1 MEAKENRI
9 AVSVGIFSGRP
20 NPVIHLSGAG
30 AEEFARLVTATIG
43 KEPIHAPPL
52 ARLGQYYGFLVQMD
66 GQSAK
71 QLSVPIQLNV
81 YLGVVSE
88 GTGREQK
95 HWRDVGN
102 VERFLIE
109 YSYSQG
115 QGELLERVGIGRPGR
130 PK

>member
-9 AVSVGIFSGRP
+9 AVTVGIFSGRP
-20 NPVIHLSGAG
+20 NPIIHLSGAR
-30 AEEFARLVTATIG
+30 AEEFARMVTATIG
-43 KEPIHAPPL
+43 REPIHAPPL
-52 ARLGQYYGFLVQMD
+52 PKLGQYYGFLVQMD
-66 GQSAK
+66 GQLAR

-88 GTGREQK
+88 GTGREQR

-109 YSYSQG
+109 SSYSQG
-115 QGELLERVGIGRPGR
+115 QGELLEKVGVARPR
-130 PK
+130 